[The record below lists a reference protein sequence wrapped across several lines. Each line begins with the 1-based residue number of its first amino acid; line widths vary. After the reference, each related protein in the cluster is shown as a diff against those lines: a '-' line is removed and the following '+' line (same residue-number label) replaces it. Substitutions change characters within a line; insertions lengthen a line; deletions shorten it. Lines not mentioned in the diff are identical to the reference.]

1 VIDDLELVHCSGNVW
16 RDVGYADADLRRA
29 TSVIAGRIV
38 ATLNDRGLSMRQA
51 AKTIGF
57 AAADYSRVRN
67 ADYGR
72 FAIDRLVRMLQALN
86 DEIEV
91 AISASPHRRCYH
103 QPEATPA

>member
-1 VIDDLELVHCSGNVW
+1 MIDDLELVHCSGNVW

-67 ADYGR
+67 AR
-72 FAIDRLVRMLQALN
+72 LWAVRDRSVDSDAPR
-86 DEIEV
+86 
-91 AISASPHRRCYH
+91 P
-103 QPEATPA
+103 